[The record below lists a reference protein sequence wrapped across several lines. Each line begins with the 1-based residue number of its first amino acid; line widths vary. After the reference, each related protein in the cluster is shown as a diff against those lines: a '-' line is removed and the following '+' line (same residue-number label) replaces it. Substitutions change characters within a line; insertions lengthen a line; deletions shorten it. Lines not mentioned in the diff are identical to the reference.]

1 LATAQQQQEES
12 TSPGSLRAVAGG
24 IGVPG
29 SSSSGSSQGAAPR
42 CSLGQQ
48 FLQDYLDSLGALNTF
63 G

>member
-1 LATAQQQQEES
+1 
-12 TSPGSLRAVAGG
+12 LRAAAGVSG
-24 IGVPG
+24 GASQL
-29 SSSSGSSQGAAPR
+29 SSSSSQSAPQR